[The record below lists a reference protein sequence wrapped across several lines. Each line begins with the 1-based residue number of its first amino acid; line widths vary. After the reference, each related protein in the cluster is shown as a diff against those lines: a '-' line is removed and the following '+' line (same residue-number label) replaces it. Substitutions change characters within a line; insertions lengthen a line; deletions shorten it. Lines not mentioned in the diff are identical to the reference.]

1 LDRPLGINQQ
11 VADRLREMADLL
23 EQQEANYFRINAY
36 RRAAETVGCLDCDLR
51 RLVAD
56 RGLAGLKALPTVGQG
71 IAAAILEIVS
81 TGRWSQLERLRG
93 SLDPARL
100 FQTIP
105 GVSSI
110 LATRLH
116 DTLHVDSLEALE
128 AAAHDGRLRAVQGI
142 GPRRAQALRSALA
155 NMLGRIRSRPKRT
168 EAEDPGVALL
178 LDIDKEYLE
187 KAKSEKLPLISPKRF
202 NPAGQPSLPILH
214 AERSHWHFTALYS
227 NSPRAHELGRTR
239 DWVVVYYY
247 DAHHREGQATVVTE
261 TQGTLIGKRVVRGR
275 EAECLK
281 HYAQQTEGGSRQTGM
296 TGWLD
301 FSP

>member
-1 LDRPLGINQQ
+1 MPDPPINQQ

-23 EQQEANYFRINAY
+23 EQQGANYFRISAY
-36 RRAAETVGCLDCDLR
+36 RRAADTVSRLDGDLR
-51 RLVAD
+51 LLVAD

-71 IAAAILEIVS
+71 IAAAILEIVK

-100 FQTIP
+100 FQSIP
-105 GVSSI
+105 GVSGI
-110 LATRLH
+110 LAKRLH
-116 DTLHVDSLEALE
+116 DTLHVDTLEALE
-128 AAAHDGRLRAVQGI
+128 AAAHDGRLRAVKGI

-155 NMLGRIRSRPKRT
+155 NMLGRIRSRPKGT
-168 EAEDPGVALL
+168 EAQNPGVGLL
-178 LDIDKEYLE
+178 LDIDQEYLE
-187 KAKSEKLPLISPKRF
+187 KARAGKLPLISPKRF
-202 NPAGQPSLPILH
+202 NPTGQASLPILH
-214 AERSHWHFTALYS
+214 AERDSWHFTALYS

-247 DAHHREGQATVVTE
+247 DSHHREDQDTVVTE

-281 HYAQQTEGGSRQTGM
+281 HYAQQTESDSPKTEM

>member
-1 LDRPLGINQQ
+1 MNEHPINQQ
-11 VADRLREMADLL
+11 VADRLREMASLL
-23 EQQEANYFRINAY
+23 EQQGANYFRITAY
-36 RRAAETVGCLDCDLR
+36 RRAADTVSRLDLDLR
-51 RLVAD
+51 TLVAD

-71 IAAAILEIVS
+71 IAAAILEIVK

-93 SLDPARL
+93 SLDPAQL
-100 FQTIP
+100 FQSIP
-105 GVSSI
+105 GVSGI
-110 LATRLH
+110 LARRIH

-128 AAAHDGRLRAVQGI
+128 AAAHDGRLRNVKGV

-155 NMLGRIRSRPKRT
+155 TMLGRIRSKPKRV
-168 EAEDPGVALL
+168 EAQKPGVPLL
-178 LDIDKEYLE
+178 LDIDQEYLE
-187 KAKSEKLPLISPKRF
+187 KAKAGKLPMISPKRF
-202 NPAGQPSLPILH
+202 NPAGQASLPVLH
-214 AERSHWHFTALYS
+214 AERADWHFTAIYS

-247 DAHHREGQATVVTE
+247 DSHQLEGQDTVVTE

-281 HYAQQTEGGSRQTGM
+281 HYAQETPNDSPKTGM

-301 FSP
+301 FNA

>member
-1 LDRPLGINQQ
+1 VSRLD
-11 VADRLREMADLL
+11 V
-23 EQQEANYFRINAY
+23 
-36 RRAAETVGCLDCDLR
+36 DLR
-51 RLVAD
+51 LLVAD
-56 RGLAGLKALPTVGQG
+56 RGLVGLKALPTVGQG
-71 IAAAILEIVS
+71 IAAAILEIAK

-100 FQTIP
+100 FQSIP
-105 GVSSI
+105 GVSGV
-110 LATRLH
+110 LAKRIH
-116 DTLHVDSLEALE
+116 DTLHVDTLEALE
-128 AAAHDGRLRAVQGI
+128 AAAHDGRLRAVKGI

-168 EAEDPGVALL
+168 EAQNPGVALL
-178 LDIDKEYLE
+178 LDIDREYLE
-187 KAKSEKLPLISPKRF
+187 KARAGKLPLISPKRF
-202 NPAGQPSLPILH
+202 NPTGQASLPILH
-214 AERSHWHFTALYS
+214 AERDNWHFTALYS

-247 DAHHREGQATVVTE
+247 DSHHREGQDTVVTE

-281 HYAQQTEGGSRQTGM
+281 HYAQQTESDSPKTEM

>member
-1 LDRPLGINQQ
+1 MPEPPINQQ
-11 VADRLREMADLL
+11 VADRLREMAGLL
-23 EQQEANYFRINAY
+23 EQQGANYFRISAY
-36 RRAAETVGCLDCDLR
+36 RRAADTVGRLDVDLR
-51 RLVAD
+51 SLVAD

-71 IAAAILEIVS
+71 IAAAILEIVK

-100 FQTIP
+100 FQSIP

-110 LATRLH
+110 LAKRIH

-128 AAAHDGRLRAVQGI
+128 AAAHDGRLRGVKGV
-142 GPRRAQALRSALA
+142 GPRRAQSLRSALA

-168 EAEDPGVALL
+168 EAQNPGVALL
-178 LDIDKEYLE
+178 LDIDQEYLE
-187 KAKSEKLPLISPKRF
+187 KARAGKLPLISPKRF
-202 NPAGQPSLPILH
+202 NPTGQASLPILH
-214 AERSHWHFTALYS
+214 AERDNWHFTALYS
-227 NSPRAHELGRTR
+227 NSPRAHELGRTH

-247 DAHHREGQATVVTE
+247 DSHHREGQDTVVTE

-281 HYAQQTEGGSRQTGM
+281 HYAQDIPNDSAETAT
-296 TGWLD
+296 TGWLN
-301 FSP
+301 FST